1 MPRRCNVRRLALGEA
16 GLCQQQIGAHGEA
29 CERVERT
36 SVRRIDERFSPC
48 SKANRVRLD
57 RVRGADELDV
67 EWPDRTVE
75 RVLECV
81 DVIELRR
88 RDTERSC
95 NAAAFG
101 DRRHDRE
108 HPHLGVARMPS
119 HVRQR
124 NEIEPVIAVQMAQ
137 VDRVDVIR
145 VDEPLQGT
153 QRSVAEVEQQPEAIV
168 LDEVTRAGGFGT
180 RMAARAADNG

>member
-1 MPRRCNVRRLALGEA
+1 M
-16 GLCQQQIGAHGEA
+16 
-29 CERVERT
+29 
-36 SVRRIDERFSPC
+36 S
-48 SKANRVRLD
+48 LD
-57 RVRGADELDV
+57 RVRGADELHI

-75 RVLECV
+75 RILERV
-81 DVIELRR
+81 NVIELGR
-88 RDTERSC
+88 RDTERSG
-95 NAAAFG
+95 NATALG

-108 HPHLGVARMPS
+108 HPHLGVARVSS

-153 QRSVAEVEQQPEAIV
+153 KRSVAEVEQEPEPV
-168 LDEVTRAGGFGT
+168 MLDEVTRTRGFGSW
-180 RMAARAADNG
+180 MASRAADNG